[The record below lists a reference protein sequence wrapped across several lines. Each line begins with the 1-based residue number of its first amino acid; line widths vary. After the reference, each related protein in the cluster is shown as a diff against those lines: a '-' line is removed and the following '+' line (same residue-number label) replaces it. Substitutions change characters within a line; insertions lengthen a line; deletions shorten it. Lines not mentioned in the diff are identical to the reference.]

1 VSNDHFRF
9 KQFSVFQSSCAMK
22 VGFDACLLG
31 SWAPSPP
38 NATRMLDIGTGTGV
52 LALMLAQRFP
62 SATLT
67 AIDIDHDSVRQASEN
82 VAISAFRSRVSVL
95 HSAFELFARSAI
107 RSGTLF
113 HAIVSNPPYFQPSTQ
128 SLLASD
134 PQRAVARHD
143 SDGLLRQIF
152 TLTPRLLTPDG
163 ILSLILPAELQSHA
177 LSLANSLNLIS
188 CVSVFTSPRRQSPK
202 RILLSFSLAPSA
214 PSFSRLDVRN
224 ADGSFSSD
232 YSRLLSPFYLHLS

>member
-1 VSNDHFRF
+1 MSNDLFRF

-22 VGFDACLLG
+22 VGFDACLFG
-31 SWAPSPP
+31 SWAPAPP
-38 NATRMLDIGTGTGV
+38 HATRILDIGTGTGV

-67 AIDIDHDSVRQASEN
+67 AIDIDPDSVRQATEN
-82 VAISAFRSRVSVL
+82 VALSPFRSRVSVL
-95 HSAFELFARSAI
+95 HSAFDLYARSAI

-113 HAIVSNPPYFQPSTQ
+113 QAIVSNPPYFQPSSQ
-128 SLLASD
+128 SLVAPDSR
-134 PQRAVARHD
+134 RATARHD

-177 LSLANSLNLIS
+177 LTLTSNLNLIS
-188 CVSVFTSPRRQSPK
+188 CVSVFTSPRRPSPK
-202 RILLSFSLAPSA
+202 RVLLSFSLTPSS
-214 PSFSRLDVRN
+214 PSFSRLDVRD
-224 ADGSFSSD
+224 ADGSFSSA
-232 YSRLLSPFYLHLS
+232 YSQLLSPFYLHL